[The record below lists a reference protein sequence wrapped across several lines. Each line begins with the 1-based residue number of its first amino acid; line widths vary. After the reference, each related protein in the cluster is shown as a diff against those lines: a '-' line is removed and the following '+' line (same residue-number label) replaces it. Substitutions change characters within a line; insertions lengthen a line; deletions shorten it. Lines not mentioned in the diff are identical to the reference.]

1 MDGDEFAEAIAP
13 LQLRHAAATPEL
25 QVSSGTISPDLQ
37 VSIVYADAAAGD
49 VASSAAATPDV
60 GIGTIS
66 GSAFGSS
73 LPQILPSGVSAASAS
88 ENSADEEEKLW
99 DDLYGLKPEQF
110 TAVMEDAGAV
120 LWSDGA
126 FLAFASRCSQP
137 DFDQS
142 SFATDASLQE
152 TGGWRQFI
160 PDYADIFAAVNTWM
174 DERDDIA
181 RGGWWEQK
189 GWWKRHGLEV
199 LGALGECRWWA
210 VIVLVI
216 YEIANLLSFALSLEL
231 SGWARYNLFVYLVL
245 HSAAFFK
252 LLWMGLSVVMFANNE
267 TVWSGKYAETDLLL
281 VSIAVLVRA
290 RRQNPSSFPKIS
302 LLNIMR
308 DARCVFTVKFLSMG
322 LNNLIAP
329 ECPHGTATMV
339 VDGVQGESVGVT
351 RGVGN
356 LAAWQVQSE
365 LRSGIG
371 LASKPE
377 PNSSNPNP

>member
-73 LPQILPSGVSAASAS
+73 LPQILPSGESAASAS
-88 ENSADEEEKLW
+88 GDSADEEEKLW
-99 DDLYGLKPEQF
+99 DDLYGLQAEQF

-137 DFDQS
+137 EFDQS

-152 TGGWRQFI
+152 TGGWRRFI

-216 YEIANLLSFALSLEL
+216 YEIAFGLLPFVLSLEL
-231 SGWARYNLFVYLVL
+231 SSWARYNLWAYLVL

-252 LLWMGLSVVMFANNE
+252 IIWIYLSFLLVDVEANWN
-267 TVWSGKYAETDLLL
+267 GNCPKTDLLL

-290 RRQNPSSFPKIS
+290 RGPNPSAFPRLS
-302 LLNIMR
+302 LLTILR
-308 DARCVFTVKFLSMG
+308 HTSDASSSAYFKVEEPF
-322 LNNLIAP
+322 
-329 ECPHGTATMV
+329 
-339 VDGVQGESVGVT
+339 VDKMLT
-351 RGVGN
+351 
-356 LAAWQVQSE
+356 
-365 LRSGIG
+365 LRQRLLGIG
-371 LASKPE
+371 LASEPE
-377 PNSSNPNP
+377 PHSSNPEP

>member
-1 MDGDEFAEAIAP
+1 VAVFRAAHETLMDSEKDLQYAVNFVSMKDE
-13 LQLRHAAATPEL
+13 TVV
-25 QVSSGTISPDLQ
+25 QVSSVTIS
-37 VSIVYADAAAGD
+37 V
-49 VASSAAATPDV
+49 
-60 GIGTIS
+60 
-66 GSAFGSS
+66 
-73 LPQILPSGVSAASAS
+73 
-88 ENSADEEEKLW
+88 DEEEELW
-99 DDLYGLKPEQF
+99 DKLCDLDEGQL

-120 LWSDGA
+120 LWSDRTFIDWLQFRRTFEQTG
-126 FLAFASRCSQP
+126 
-137 DFDQS
+137 
-142 SFATDASLQE
+142 FATSPALDGQDP
-152 TGGWRQFI
+152 WRRFV
-160 PDYADIFAAVNTWM
+160 PAYADVFAAVNTWM
-174 DERDDIA
+174 DERDGVE
-181 RGGWWEQK
+181 REGWWERQV
-189 GWWKRHGLEV
+189 WKV
-199 LGALGECRWWA
+199 LGALGEWRWWA

-339 VDGVQGESVGVT
+339 VDGPQGESVGIT

-371 LASKPE
+371 
-377 PNSSNPNP
+377 